1 MDVGRSRVDDVHD
14 RDGDRIR
21 GMVDRKYALEVE
33 TWINDKPSKSSLNAI
48 RT

>member
-1 MDVGRSRVDDVHD
+1 MDDVHD

-21 GMVDRKYALEVE
+21 SMVDRKCDLEVE
-33 TWINDKPSKSSLNAI
+33 TWINAKPSKSSQNAI